1 MAIINWLSPAD
12 ERDERVTSDESRAD
26 PQAQFSAREQEIMAL
41 VATGLS
47 NKEIGRQLGLSDG
60 TVKLHLYKVY
70 QKAGVANRTALA
82 AMVHR
87 NRIGSQQKT
96 DVKETRRPLRRVA
109 RCLLILGSVDALCTW
124 AFCTDVADCLIA
136 FVAV

>member
-1 MAIINWLSPAD
+1 MK
-12 ERDERVTSDESRAD
+12 SDESRAD
-26 PQAQFSAREQEIMAL
+26 LQAQFSAREQQIMAL

-60 TVKLHLYKVY
+60 TVKMHLYKVY

-87 NRIGSQQKT
+87 NRIGLPQKT
-96 DVKETRRPLRRVA
+96 DVKEIQRPLRRVA
-109 RCLLILGSVDALCTW
+109 RCLLFLGCVEALCTR
-124 AFCTDVADCLIA
+124 AFCTDVADYLIA
-136 FVAV
+136 FAAV

>member
-1 MAIINWLSPAD
+1 MAIINWLSTAD
-12 ERDERVTSDESRAD
+12 ERMTSDESRENL
-26 PQAQFSAREQEIMAL
+26 QAQFSVREQEIMAL

-87 NRIGSQQKT
+87 NRIAA
-96 DVKETRRPLRRVA
+96 EN
-109 RCLLILGSVDALCTW
+109 RC
-124 AFCTDVADCLIA
+124 
-136 FVAV
+136 